1 MPCSPV
7 KVGKVFKGGTK
18 KSPDYNKKYHPLI
31 IITPHI
37 DGRGSMPYRQC
48 EAIIMLV
55 VRVQRYNKLF
65 IMHHES
71 SRIIVN
77 RRRNVKVDVSLT
89 AKEAD
94 LIVSSM
100 KPRAPWSREQWLQA
114 MEQRGY
120 DIEKIDVYNRC
131 ALYTVMN
138 MLMSDSAA
146 TLQKYVGG
154 DKLFD
159 VVYSLAVDKLEDE
172 DGNFEVRAY
181 FGLD

>member
-1 MPCSPV
+1 MMTTKELTDKYQSVYDYMSHSNDPD
-7 KVGKVFKGGTK
+7 KMKVFGSVMTDMMGWMIN
-18 KSPDYNKKYHPLI
+18 NKP
-31 IITPHI
+31 
-37 DGRGSMPYRQC
+37 
-48 EAIIMLV
+48 EAANEWIERLCGI
-55 VRVQRYNKLF
+55 RWKNY
-65 IMHHES
+65 
-71 SRIIVN
+71 
-77 RRRNVKVDVSLT
+77 LT

-120 DIEKIDVYNRC
+120 DIEKKDVYNRC